1 MASVLLTIFLIL
13 LTILII
19 YIIIIFNSLISLKN
33 NISKSW
39 SNIDVLLKQRSEEI
53 PNLVETVKGYMKHE
67 KSLLLEITKERT
79 SLINS
84 SSLSEKAKVDNA
96 ISSSLKTIFA
106 VSEKYPKL
114 RANENFLKLQNRIT
128 GLENELSDRREFYND
143 SVTIYN
149 TRIQSFPDLFI
160 AKVFNFNAKELF
172 RVLEEER
179 KVVKTNI

>member
-96 ISSSLKTIFA
+96 ILKNSHLLLTLDIF
-106 VSEKYPKL
+106 L
-114 RANENFLKLQNRIT
+114 ILQILFLM
-128 GLENELSDRREFYND
+128 
-143 SVTIYN
+143 
-149 TRIQSFPDLFI
+149 
-160 AKVFNFNAKELF
+160 
-172 RVLEEER
+172 
-179 KVVKTNI
+179 